1 MDSGAHRDDFEAS
14 AGVPSGGG
22 EASSSTDAS
31 VISRAQLAAGEI
43 SLSDKLADED
53 RHMRWRREDS
63 NRTRIEIAGEFLLAI
78 ALAAAIFLV
87 LSD

>member
-1 MDSGAHRDDFEAS
+1 M
-14 AGVPSGGG
+14 
-22 EASSSTDAS
+22 
-31 VISRAQLAAGEI
+31 
-43 SLSDKLADED
+43 SDKLADED